1 MGTGAAESGDILD
14 NGTFSSPAFRRLESR
29 AVFAASIAA
38 GLLFAPAALADS
50 EHRKTVALGGAGLV
64 KPKYEGSDE
73 HEMLGIPIV
82 IPNFGP
88 DDPENPSLFS
98 RVRERVEFY
107 GLDDIRIRAVGGER
121 FEAGLVTGYM
131 TEREQNDGDMLRG
144 WGDIDGG
151 LVLGGY
157 AGVNI
162 GAFEFDAAILD
173 RVTGDGGGPEFRF
186 GVETETQLTEQ
197 ITLVTRLGT
206 TVASSDYMQTYFGVT
221 PAQAA
226 RSTAGIET
234 YEPDA
239 GFKDVYVEL
248 GAEYDFSDRWLL
260 KGGVRYG
267 RLVGEAADSPVVETP
282 DQLSGIF
289 GVAYRFNLPN

>member
-1 MGTGAAESGDILD
+1 MLSRTV
-14 NGTFSSPAFRRLESR
+14 FSSTLRALETRAFC
-29 AVFAASIAA
+29 AASVTA
-38 GLLFAPAALADS
+38 GLLFSPVAFADS
-50 EHRKTVALGGAGLV
+50 EHRKSVALGGAGLV

-73 HEMLGIPIV
+73 HELLGIPVI

-88 DDPENPSLFS
+88 DDPENPSFFS

-107 GLDDIRIRAVGGER
+107 GLDDIRIRAIGGDR
-121 FEAGLVTGYM
+121 MEAGLVTGYM
-131 TEREQNDGDMLRG
+131 TEREQNDGDVLRG

-157 AGVNI
+157 AGINF
-162 GAFEFDAAILD
+162 GPFEFDAAILD

-186 GVETETQLTEQ
+186 GVETERQVTER
-197 ITLVTRLGT
+197 ITVVTRLGT

-234 YEPDA
+234 YDPDA
-239 GFKDVYVEL
+239 GFKDVYLEL
-248 GAEYDFSDRWLL
+248 GGEFDFSERWLL

-267 RLVGEAADSPVVETP
+267 RLVGDAADSPVVESK
-282 DQLSGIF
+282 DQLSGIL

>member
-1 MGTGAAESGDILD
+1 MS
-14 NGTFSSPAFRRLESR
+14 
-29 AVFAASIAA
+29 A
-38 GLLFAPAALADS
+38 GLFCAPAALADGVS
-50 EHRKTVALGGAGLV
+50 EHRKTVALGGAGIV

-73 HEMLGIPIV
+73 HEWLGIPII
-82 IPNFGP
+82 IPKLSP
-88 DDPENPSLFS
+88 VDDSKPSLFKQ
-98 RVRERVEFY
+98 VRQRIEFH
-107 GLDDIRIRAVGGER
+107 GLDDIRIRAIGGDL
-121 FEAGLVTGYM
+121 FEAGLVTGWM
-131 TEREQNDGDMLRG
+131 TEREQNDGDLLRG

-162 GAFEFDAAILD
+162 GEFEFDAAILD
-173 RVTGDGGGPEFRF
+173 RVTGDAGGPEFRF
-186 GVETETQLTEQ
+186 GVQTEREVTEK

-221 PAQAA
+221 PSQAA
-226 RSTAGIET
+226 RSEAGLQS
-234 YEPDA
+234 YDPDA

-248 GAEYDFSDRWLL
+248 GAEYDFSERWLM

-267 RLVGEAADSPVVETP
+267 RLVGDAADSPVVETP